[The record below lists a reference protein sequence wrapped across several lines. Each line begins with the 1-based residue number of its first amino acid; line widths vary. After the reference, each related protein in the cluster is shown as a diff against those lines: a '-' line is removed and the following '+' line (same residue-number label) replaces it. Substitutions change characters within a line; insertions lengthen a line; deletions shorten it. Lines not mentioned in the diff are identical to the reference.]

1 MNSWL
6 NFVTSPAE
14 AVGKYCD
21 ECVCLSAMISLE
33 PHAQSLSHF
42 LCVLP
47 YVTGLVLLLHVDD
60 RSHPY
65 RREGGDGSAQRG

>member
-1 MNSWL
+1 MNSLL

-21 ECVCLSAMISLE
+21 ECVCLSVIISLE

-47 YVTGLVLLLHVDD
+47 YVTGLVLLLRVDD
-60 RSHPY
+60 RPHRY
-65 RREGGDGSAQRG
+65 RQEGGDGSAQCG

>member
-1 MNSWL
+1 MNSLL

-21 ECVCLSAMISLE
+21 ECVCLSVIISLE

-47 YVTGLVLLLHVDD
+47 YVTGLVLQTKDNRQQPIHSTVL
-60 RSHPY
+60 
-65 RREGGDGSAQRG
+65 